1 MTDEADEAATDETS
15 PDGIGPDESD
25 EPDEAAA
32 VDDATPEDPSP
43 KDPMQKEPGEAA
55 AADDAAAVDAVA
67 HDKASARGRRWGFDG
82 PVGRVLAVV
91 GALSIALAVVLGAV
105 WLVRTAFDGGDRR
118 DGEHHGDT
126 MRHAKDT
133 EHKKASGD
141 AKGGM
146 RVLWG
151 DKPSDHAVR
160 TVVIIHRGSFTHPG
174 MKQFGA
180 NGGLKS
186 QVGGWPKAW
195 SPGAGR
201 DWLGHGGD
209 KDGGGTGW
217 TKRRGQGGLSK
228 GWSRGNPFSGGFM
241 VPNFMPFDGTQPFG
255 RDWLPPAAPGA
266 PRAGQDPWGKGDWGS
281 LEDLWNSERWK
292 SEAPWGNLEDLEDLL
307 GNDAPWLGLPDAD
320 GALQLELAE
329 FCAQLQ
335 SGELFEDLEGLDD
348 ADESSRGLMLLGSM
362 LLDGIFEDLCTQP
375 TPDTEN
381 QDPDPDTPENE
392 PR

>member
-1 MTDEADEAATDETS
+1 MTDEADDKAKQPDDGTPEEPSAEAASDDAADETAADETS
-15 PDGIGPDESD
+15 PDGIGPDE
-25 EPDEAAA
+25 PD
-32 VDDATPEDPSP
+32 
-43 KDPMQKEPGEAA
+43 
-55 AADDAAAVDAVA
+55 AADETGGAAAAVDAA
-67 HDKASARGRRWGFDG
+67 ADDKASARGRRWGLDG

-118 DGEHHGDT
+118 DGEHHGNT
-126 MRHAKDT
+126 MRDAKDT

-180 NGGLKS
+180 NGG
-186 QVGGWPKAW
+186 
-195 SPGAGR
+195 
-201 DWLGHGGD
+201 
-209 KDGGGTGW
+209 
-217 TKRRGQGGLSK
+217 
-228 GWSRGNPFSGGFM
+228 GFM
-241 VPNFMPFDGTQPFG
+241 APNFMPFDGTNPFG
-255 RDWLPPAAPGA
+255 RDWLPPAAPNVRDWIFENGPGA
-266 PRAGQDPWGKGDWGS
+266 PRADRDPWGKGDWGS

-292 SEAPWGNLEDLEDLL
+292 SESPWGDLEDLL
-307 GNDAPWLGLPDAD
+307 GEDAPRLGLPDAD
-320 GALQLELAE
+320 GALQLELAA

-348 ADESSRGLMLLGSM
+348 ADESSLGLLLFGSM
-362 LLDGIFEDLCTQP
+362 FLDGIFEDLCTQP
-375 TPDTEN
+375 TPDTET
-381 QDPDPDTPENE
+381 QDPAAAPDPDTETPENE

>member
-1 MTDEADEAATDETS
+1 MTDEADDKAKQPDDGTPEEPSAEAASDDAADETAADETS

-25 EPDEAAA
+25 
-32 VDDATPEDPSP
+32 
-43 KDPMQKEPGEAA
+43 
-55 AADDAAAVDAVA
+55 AADETGGAAAAVDAA
-67 HDKASARGRRWGFDG
+67 ADDKASARGRRWGLDG

-91 GALSIALAVVLGAV
+91 GALAIALVVVLGAV
-105 WLVRTAFDGGDRR
+105 WLVRAAFDGGDRR
-118 DGEHHGDT
+118 DGEHHGNT
-126 MRHAKDT
+126 MRDAKDA

-160 TVVIIHRGSFTHPG
+160 TVVIIHSGSFTHPG

-186 QVGGWPKAW
+186 QAGGWPKSWA
-195 SPGAGR
+195 P
-201 DWLGHGGD
+201 D
-209 KDGGGTGW
+209 
-217 TKRRGQGGLSK
+217 

-241 VPNFMPFDGTQPFG
+241 APNFMPFDGTNPFG
-255 RDWLPPAAPGA
+255 RDWLPPAAPNVRDWIFENGPGA
-266 PRAGQDPWGKGDWGS
+266 PRADRDPWGKGDRGS

-292 SEAPWGNLEDLEDLL
+292 SESPWGSLEDLEDLL

-335 SGELFEDLEGLDD
+335 SGELFEDLEGLND

-375 TPDTEN
+375 TPDPET
-381 QDPDPDTPENE
+381 QDPTPDTETSDNNT
-392 PR
+392 